1 MIRYPILNITVWNSN
16 NFNFRFVSQF
26 LKNTFAL
33 NPQMYKLLTHLE
45 CTLNWLLA
53 WDTVK

>member
-33 NPQMYKLLTHLE
+33 NPKMYKLLTHLE